1 MVLPTLPT
9 MFKDDQNDANAEDED
24 EKDRTEKEFKL
35 NCISSILIG
44 NVAHARIILEL
55 FVIGRVFD

>member
-1 MVLPTLPT
+1 
-9 MFKDDQNDANAEDED
+9 MFKDDQNVANAEDED